1 MSQEDVA
8 AVQDIQYQT
17 KTTCD
22 KIKTKDIPKVCFFL
36 VFFFFK
42 EKLTI
47 T

>member
-17 KTTCD
+17 KTTCN
-22 KIKTKDIPKVCFFL
+22 KIKTKDIPEVFFTIFFL
-36 VFFFFK
+36 K
-42 EKLTI
+42 EKLII

>member
-22 KIKTKDIPKVCFFL
+22 KIKTKDIPKKK
-36 VFFFFK
+36 FFFFLIFK
-42 EKLTI
+42 KSWL
-47 T
+47 